1 MEYQYVGLPLTSA
14 IAAKL
19 VIELFSGRTVK
30 RQVIVDAVAMT
41 HKSRGGADA
50 TAIDLPRTI
59 KKGLTTLKK
68 QGLCSNPS
76 TGFWKIGTAVPV
88 TDITHALKED
98 SELVTESRLPAA
110 SRIVGSGSGSVYVYF
125 FPIYKHVANAEGRNS
140 WPCKIGRSE
149 RDPILRVFSQSGT
162 ALPET
167 PEIALLIKTDQA
179 ATLETA
185 LHAVLKL
192 RGQWRDNSPGSEWF
206 ETNPEEIVSLLNILG
221 ICEANIKSCT

>member
-19 VIELFSGRTVK
+19 VVELFSGRTVK
-30 RQVIVDAVAMT
+30 RQVIVDAVVMA

-50 TAIDLPRTI
+50 STTNLAHTI
-59 KKGLTTLKK
+59 KKGLSTLKR

-76 TGFWKIGTAVPV
+76 SGFWRIGATVSE
-88 TDITHALKED
+88 TDITHLLKED
-98 SELVTESRLPAA
+98 SEPVLESRLPSA
-110 SRIVGSGSGSVYVYF
+110 SLIVGSGIGSVYVYF
-125 FPIYKHVANAEGRNS
+125 LPIYKHVADVEGRSS

-149 RDPILRVFSQSGT
+149 RDPILRVYSQSGT
-162 ALPET
+162 ALPEK

-192 RGQWRDNSPGSEWF
+192 RGQWCENSPGSE
-206 ETNPEEIVSLLNILG
+206 
-221 ICEANIKSCT
+221 